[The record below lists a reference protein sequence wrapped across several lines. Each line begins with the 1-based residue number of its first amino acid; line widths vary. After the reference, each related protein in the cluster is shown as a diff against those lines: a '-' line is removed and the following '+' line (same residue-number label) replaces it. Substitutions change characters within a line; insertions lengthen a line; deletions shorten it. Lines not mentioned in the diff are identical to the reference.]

1 MRKCTLWLLALCFVS
16 ITAITQP
23 LSVININPVTSVPN
37 PNILTKVNGTT
48 FFRADD
54 GTNGL
59 ELWTTDGTA
68 AGTVMVKDI
77 GPGSYSSAP
86 IQLVNVNGTLFFT
99 ANDGTNGDELW
110 KSDGTAAGTVLVKDI
125 LPGSDNSSASSFL
138 NVNGTLFFLA
148 RWMYIDWQQAS
159 IPCR

>member
-1 MRKCTLWLLALCFVS
+1 
-16 ITAITQP
+16 
-23 LSVININPVTSVPN
+23 
-37 PNILTKVNGTT
+37 
-48 FFRADD
+48 
-54 GTNGL
+54 
-59 ELWTTDGTA
+59 
-68 AGTVMVKDI
+68 MVKDI

-110 KSDGTAAGTVLVKDI
+110 KSDGTAAGTVLGKDI